1 MILTDEHIKYID
13 TNLKF
18 YGVASAELRGDLLD
32 HMCTYIEEGDFSDFD
47 TAYAE
52 ALKKFGG
59 YTAMSGLQHETY
71 LQVSFLKMI
80 KRKKILYISSFV
92 TVAVIIAGGLFKLFH
107 WPGAM
112 VLIFLGILSVIF
124 IVTPLYFYQRF
135 QSSKNKLYNHH

>member
-1 MILTDEHIKYID
+1 MTLTDEQIEYID

-18 YGVASAELRGDLLD
+18 YGVASGELRGDLLD
-32 HMCTYIEEGDFSDFD
+32 HMCTFIEEGNFTDFD

-80 KRKKILYISSFV
+80 KRKKIFYISSFV
-92 TVAVIIAGGLFKLFH
+92 TVAIIITGCLFKLFH

-124 IVTPLYFYQRF
+124 IVAPLYFYQRF
-135 QSSKNKLYNHH
+135 ESSKSKLYNQH

>member
-1 MILTDEHIKYID
+1 MILNDEQIEYID

-32 HMCTYIEEGDFSDFD
+32 HMCTYIEEGNFSDFD

-52 ALKKFGG
+52 ALKNFGG
-59 YTAMSGLQHETY
+59 YTAMSGIQHETY

-80 KRKKILYISSFV
+80 KRKRLFYIAVFITLAFLV
-92 TVAVIIAGGLFKLFH
+92 TGALFKIFH

-112 VLIFLGILSVIF
+112 ILLFLGILF
-124 IVTPLYFYQRF
+124 IICIVMPLYFYQRF
-135 QSSKNKLYNHH
+135 QTSKNKLYNQH